1 MMLITETILR
11 DKCRNFSQNIDFE
24 KCIRPIIEE
33 VEQIDMKPLLG
44 QGLYI
49 ALLNL
54 NPDTEP
60 EESPLLRLLEG
71 GQYDGCGGAAI
82 FDGLYKAEAYYVYA
96 RLLRNP
102 NGFLSATGF
111 RQSTDNFSNYAEY
124 KERESTIIAVKQAAD
139 SYMSDCMAYIRSVP
153 ELRTLA
159 GCGSHRR
166 YGGITHVIGE

>member
-1 MMLITETILR
+1 MIINEAILR
-11 DKCRNFSQNIDFE
+11 EKCRHFSENMNFDKQV
-24 KCIRPIIEE
+24 RPIIEE
-33 VEQIDMKPLLG
+33 VEQLDMKPLLG

-49 ALLNL
+49 ALSNFD
-54 NPDTEP
+54 PDKATED
-60 EESPLLRLLEG
+60 SPLLTLLRG
-71 GQYDGCGGAAI
+71 GQYDGCGGTSV

-111 RQSTDNFSNYAEY
+111 RQSTDTYSNYAEY

-139 SYMSDCMAYIRSVP
+139 SYMADCMAYIRSVP
-153 ELRTLA
+153 ELTQLA
-159 GCGSHRR
+159 GCGQHRR